1 MKKIFF
7 VVKKNIFCREEK
19 YFSSWKEIHINNENA
34 MVNTYS
40 NLQNSN
46 FYNIFYYL
54 LLRKK
59 GF

>member
-1 MKKIFF
+1 
-7 VVKKNIFCREEK
+7 
-19 YFSSWKEIHINNENA
+19 

-59 GF
+59 GFYVVITMTGWKTTDQSFKGNKP